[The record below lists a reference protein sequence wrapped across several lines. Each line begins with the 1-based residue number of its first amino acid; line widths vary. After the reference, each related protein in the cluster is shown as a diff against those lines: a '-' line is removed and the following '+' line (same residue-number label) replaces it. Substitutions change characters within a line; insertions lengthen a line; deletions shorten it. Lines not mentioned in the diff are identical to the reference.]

1 MAQGLDSDCP
11 MEEYAVEV
19 EDSPTPPTLV
29 THFAK
34 DNYKFAWFK

>member
-11 MEEYAVEV
+11 MEEYAEV